1 MKRRISNSSCNTSP
15 KDRTSVSPVRTG
27 GVVAVLLALAFAF
40 GPACCA
46 LSAAPQEIKVTKI
59 EVLGNDRIS
68 AMAIA
73 NTSGLKLGETYAYE
87 EIREALGNIYEMG
100 FFDDVQLYAEEVT
113 DGLELTFEV
122 IERPVIGAIRI
133 TGNRKIGKGDIR
145 KKVTLAVGSSLDLRL
160 VKESTTAVKDLYS
173 EKGYYIAK
181 VGYETEEVN
190 ETTVNLI
197 FVIDEGLK
205 VKVGDIRVQGNS
217 ELSGDAIRE
226 ALETKEKGWF
236 SRKEYNP
243 QVFEEDMER
252 IVALY
257 RDKGFMDA
265 RVISHEVD
273 LDEEKALANLTIT
286 VDEGPRTYVKRV
298 DIEMEGGEMVSG
310 LPSEAALA
318 GGVFLLTGEPYSQ
331 AAFER
336 TLENLYSML
345 GDEGFV
351 YAQIIPEETI
361 ENDSLALTLRIHPER
376 AVTVRRIMI
385 EGNDRTLEKVIRREL
400 VIRPGDVLRRSM
412 IERSQREVFNLGFFE
427 DVQIGSRPA
436 NEEGDIDLVFK
447 IKERQIGIANVGAGY
462 SEEFGLTGFVEFSH
476 NNVGMYR
483 NFPYLGLG
491 KAQNINLRWEFGKLS
506 QIDLSYR
513 DPWFRDTPTLVG
525 GDIFNTRREFDTYT
539 EKRNG
544 FGAVFGKRIPFIDFS
559 RSYLRYGLEARELNP
574 DIIKASDAVKSQ
586 AGRITTSSFVA
597 TFIRNSV
604 DNPFFPRMG
613 SRTRLT
619 AEWAGGLLGGT
630 TAYQKYV
637 LENSNFLPVSLLG
650 STVLVR
656 LRIGLVDQ
664 WWGNGYIPVYERFR
678 LGGTTIDGVRG
689 YSEREIVPEGNAL
702 DEGGRFMLIGSVEY
716 RIPVVKNRA
725 FVLAFV
731 DAGDTWDSFRAARPG
746 FLRRA
751 VGAGFRVEI
760 PMMGQLGLDIA
771 YGFDRRYPYGGPG
784 WKTHFQFGSVGY

>member
-1 MKRRISNSSCNTSP
+1 LKRRSSHSSCNTSP
-15 KDRTSVSPVRTG
+15 VARTSVPPVSTG
-27 GVVAVLLALAFAF
+27 GVVAVLLALAILL
-40 GPACCA
+40 GPACCD
-46 LSAAPQEIKVTKI
+46 LSAAPQEINVTNL
-59 EVLGNDRIS
+59 EVLGNSRIS

-73 NTSGLKLGETYAYE
+73 NTSGLKVGHTYAYE

-100 FFDDVQLYAEEVT
+100 FFDDVQLYANEVA
-113 DGLELTFEV
+113 DGLELTIEV

-145 KKVTLAVGSSLDLRL
+145 EKVTLAVGSSLDLRL
-160 VKESTTAVKDLYS
+160 VKESTVAVKELYA

-181 VGYETEEVN
+181 VGHETEEVN

-197 FVIDEGLK
+197 FVVDEGMK
-205 VKVGDIRVQGNS
+205 VKVGDIRVLGNKAVS
-217 ELSGDAIRE
+217 EGDIRD

-243 QVFEEDMER
+243 QVFEEDKER
-252 IVALY
+252 VLVLY
-257 RDKGFMDA
+257 RDRGFKDA
-265 RVISHEVD
+265 RVISHEID
-273 LDEEKALANLTIT
+273 LDEEEALANLTIT
-286 VDEGPRTYVKRV
+286 VDEGPRTYVKQV
-298 DIEMEGGEMVSG
+298 KIDLEDAVVSG

-318 GGVFLLTGEPYSQ
+318 GGIYLLSGEPFSQ
-331 AAFER
+331 AAFDR
-336 TLENLYSML
+336 TLENLYSLL

-361 ENDSLALTLRIHPER
+361 ENDSLSLTLKIHPER
-376 AVTVRRIMI
+376 AVTVRRVMI
-385 EGNDRTLEKVIRREL
+385 EGNDRTFEKVIRREL
-400 VIRPGDVLRRSM
+400 VIKPGDVLRRSM

-476 NNVGMYR
+476 NNVGLFR

-491 KAQNINLRWEFGKLS
+491 KAQNINLRWEFGKLT

-513 DPWFRDTPTLVG
+513 DPWFRDTPTMVG
-525 GDIFNTRREFDTYT
+525 GDVFNTKREFDTYT

-559 RSYLRYGLEARELNP
+559 RMYLRYGLESRELIP
-574 DIIKASDAVKSQ
+574 DPVKASDAVKDQ
-586 AGRITTSSFVA
+586 AGRITTSSLVA

-613 SRTRLT
+613 SRTRLV

-630 TAYQKYV
+630 TAYQKYRV
-637 LENSNFLPVSLLG
+637 ENSNFLPVPLLG

-656 LRIGLVDQ
+656 LQVGLVDQ
-664 WWGNGYIPVYERFR
+664 WWNSGYIPVYERFR
-678 LGGTTIDGVRG
+678 LGGTTAEGVRG
-689 YSEREIVPEGNAL
+689 YTEREIVPEGNAL

-716 RIPVVKNRA
+716 RVPVVKNRA

-731 DAGDTWDSFRAARPG
+731 DAGETWNSFRSARPG
-746 FLRRA
+746 FLRRSI
-751 VGAGFRVEI
+751 GAGFRVEI

-771 YGFDRRYPYGGPG
+771 YGFDRRYPYGAPG
-784 WKTHFQFGSVGY
+784 WKTHFQFGTAGY